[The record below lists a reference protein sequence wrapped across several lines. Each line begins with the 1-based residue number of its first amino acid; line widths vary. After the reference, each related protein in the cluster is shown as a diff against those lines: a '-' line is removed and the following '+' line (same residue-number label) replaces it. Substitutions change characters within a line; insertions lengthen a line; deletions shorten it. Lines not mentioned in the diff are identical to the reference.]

1 MEEDRDSQADQIEVV
16 EINNIQDDLPEAI
29 QEDD

>member
-1 MEEDRDSQADQIEVV
+1 MEEDRDSQADQIELV